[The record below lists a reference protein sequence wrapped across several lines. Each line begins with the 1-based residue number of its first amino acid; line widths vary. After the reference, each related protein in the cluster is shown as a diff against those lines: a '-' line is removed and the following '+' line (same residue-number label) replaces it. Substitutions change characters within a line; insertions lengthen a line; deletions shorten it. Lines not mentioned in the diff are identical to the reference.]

1 MFKVYSSSAGS
12 GKTYTLTKEYLKLA
26 LHSNSE
32 LYFRHILAVTF
43 TNAAANEMKD
53 RILLMLRTFAAYT
66 ETDAQ
71 PHPMMRDVVVEMY
84 PDTEHDAELFA
95 GACQLIAARAQ
106 MVFGQIL
113 HRYSDFSVM
122 TIDKFTQRL
131 ISSFTDEL
139 GIPFIF
145 ETQLDSDLLDD
156 AVDRLLARIG
166 QEGEEVLT
174 DIVEKYYRENAEE
187 GKNWG
192 ALPMQIRDTAG
203 TLLSEQSYMQM
214 KRVEELK
221 MEDWIA
227 VRRQMREFVRG
238 REDMMTKDAKNAF
251 ELIQST
257 YLSEKD
263 FHQSGRG
270 IYGYFRDRAEGKK
283 LWMEPNSYV
292 YKTIGEGVWY
302 GAKTP
307 APIRDEIERL
317 RTDLENYF
325 HQIEN
330 IRSSETGKI
339 TLYNQLDRHIYNL
352 SLLGEIR
359 KEFDAL
365 LKQNNQVHISDF
377 NRKIVDIVA
386 REPVPFIFERLGE
399 KYNHI
404 LVDEFQ
410 DTSKLQFA
418 NLLPLIENALS
429 GGYFNLIVGDAKQS
443 IYRFRGGDMDLIL
456 HLAQSQ
462 VMRLGSILGDSPFN
476 DERLF
481 ALDNYLHIN
490 HLKTNRRSFREVT
503 EFNNRFFGFVAD
515 SLGDEYPLIREV
527 YDEHFSQEIPEGVSE
542 GGHVEIEFLEMN
554 DAPEEGAEENSSD
567 QMSRRSLELV
577 NSLRTEGYHWRDI
590 AILCRKKKEATML
603 ANTLKEAGFP
613 LISDDALSLAYSR
626 SVHFIVSFMKVL
638 HSSDHRLARYEAAYL
653 FHQVIRRQNP
663 APHEYEEI
671 RMLCEERG
679 LDSFLGYFRKWDISI
694 TSFKMRQ
701 VSVFELTELLM
712 QQFGLFRQQL
722 ESEYLFRFLDV
733 VLEFGN
739 RKSNH
744 LGDFL
749 NYWESARYKF
759 SITVPES
766 TDAIRITTIHKSKGL
781 EYPVVII
788 PYAQWKVS
796 PNARLDRLWVDMDE
810 VDYDEIRLADK
821 PHYANAKLRSS
832 MVSVVKELE
841 NTVVGEQYR
850 EERMRTLIENLNLLY
865 VAFTRPVQRLYVLAK
880 RERRWESG
888 QQINHWLRDYLG
900 QQGFVPAWDETISRY
915 VIAEDPRA
923 GTPGRLRHAHVSA
936 GTSPFVMKSILSN
949 DRTESLRLR
958 RMADRIF
965 DVQTFEPRHD
975 RLQKMRYLLTRLK
988 TVSDLPDALEKL
1000 VGEGIFT
1007 RKETREIES
1016 LTRSL
1021 LQDAALQALYQ
1032 DENHIQINKELLIPG
1047 GKMLHIDRVVQR
1059 PGGEY
1064 IFMSFVGGNSADE
1077 PRRHL
1082 KKLIKAFMEGGKVS
1096 RGVLITLEDELV
1108 EWVDA

>member
-1 MFKVYSSSAGS
+1 
-12 GKTYTLTKEYLKLA
+12 
-26 LHSNSE
+26 

-53 RILLMLRTFAAYT
+53 RILLMLRTFSAYT
-66 ETDAQ
+66 ENDAR
-71 PHPMMRDVVVEMY
+71 PHPMMRDVVIEMY
-84 PDTEHDAELFA
+84 PDTEHDAALFS

-139 GIPFIF
+139 GIPFVF

-214 KRVEELK
+214 KRVEDLK

-227 VRRQMREFVRG
+227 VRKQMRDFVRG
-238 REDMMTKDAKNAF
+238 REEMMTKDAKNAF

-317 RTDLENYF
+317 RADLENYF

-330 IRSSETGKI
+330 IRSAETGKI

-429 GGYFNLIVGDAKQS
+429 SGYFNLIVGDAKQS

-456 HLAQSQ
+456 HLAQNQ
-462 VMRLGSILGDSPFN
+462 VMRLGSILGNSPFN
-476 DERLF
+476 EERLF

-503 EFNNRFFGFVAD
+503 EFNNQFFGFIAD

-554 DAPEEGAEENSSD
+554 EAAEEGAEESSSD
-567 QMSRRSLELV
+567 AISRRALELV
-577 NSLRTEGYHWRDI
+577 NALRAEGYHWRDI
-590 AILCRKKKEATML
+590 AILCRKKKEATTL

-626 SVHFIVSFMKVL
+626 SVHFIISFMKVL

-671 RMLCEERG
+671 RVLCEERG
-679 LDSFLGYFRKWDISI
+679 LDSFLEYFRKWDITI

-712 QQFGLFRQQL
+712 QQFGLFKQQL

-749 NYWESARYKF
+749 NYWESAKYKF
-759 SITVPES
+759 SITVPDG

-781 EYPVVII
+781 EYPVVLI
-788 PYAQWKVS
+788 PYAQWKVT
-796 PNARLDRLWVDMDE
+796 PNARLDRLWVDMDDI
-810 VDYDEIRLADK
+810 DYEEIKIQDK
-821 PHYANAKLRSS
+821 PHYTHPKLRSS

-888 QQINHWLRDYLG
+888 QQINHWLRDYLNRE
-900 QQGFVPAWDETISRY
+900 GFTPAWDEVVSRY
-915 VIAEDPRA
+915 VISEAS
-923 GTPGRLRHAHVSA
+923 GTLRHAHVSA
-936 GTSPFVMKSILSN
+936 GTSPFVLKSILSN

-988 TVSDLPDALEKL
+988 TISDLPDALEKL

-1007 RKETREIES
+1007 RKETREIEN
-1016 LTRSL
+1016 LTISL
-1021 LQDAALQALYQ
+1021 LQDPSLQVLYQ
-1032 DENHIQINKELLIPG
+1032 DENHIQINKELLVPG

-1059 PGGEY
+1059 PGGEH

-1082 KKLIKAFMEGGKVS
+1082 KKLIRTFSENGKPS
-1096 RGVLITLEDELV
+1096 RGVLITLEDELA
-1108 EWVDA
+1108 EWVE

>member
-26 LHSNSE
+26 LHSNAE
-32 LYFRHILAVTF
+32 MYFRHILAVTF

-53 RILLMLRTFAAYT
+53 RILLMLRTFSAF
-66 ETDAQ
+66 EPGGQ
-71 PHPMMRDVVVEMY
+71 PHAMMRDVVIEMY
-84 PDTEHDAELFA
+84 PETEHDTALFA
-95 GACQLIAARAQ
+95 GACELIAARAQ

-139 GIPFIF
+139 GIPFVF
-145 ETQLDSDLLDD
+145 ETQLDGDLLDE

-187 GKNWG
+187 GKSWG
-192 ALPMQIRDTAG
+192 ALPMQIRETAG

-214 KRVEELK
+214 KRVEDLG

-227 VRRQMREFVRG
+227 VRKQMRDFVRE
-238 REDMMTKDAKNAF
+238 REDLIAKHAQNAF
-251 ELIQST
+251 SLIQST
-257 YLSEKD
+257 FLSEKD

-270 IYGYFRDRAEGKK
+270 IYGYFRDRAEEKK
-283 LWMEPNSYV
+283 LWAEPNSYV

-302 GAKTP
+302 GAKT
-307 APIRDEIERL
+307 AGMVREEIERI

-330 IRSSETGKI
+330 MRTAESGKI

-386 REPVPFIFERLGE
+386 REPVPFIFERLGD

-462 VMRLGSILGDSPFN
+462 VMKLGSILGNSPFN
-476 DERLF
+476 EERLVS
-481 ALDNYLHIN
+481 LDNYLHIN
-490 HLKTNRRSFREVT
+490 HLKINRRSYREVT

-515 SLGDEYPLIREV
+515 ALGDEFPLIREV

-554 DAPEEGAEENSSD
+554 DESDEAAEESSSD
-567 QMSRRSLELV
+567 NITKRALELV
-577 NSLRTEGYHWRDI
+577 HELREQGYDWRDI
-590 AILCRKKKEATML
+590 ALLCRKKKEATAL
-603 ANTLKEAGFP
+603 ANAMKEAGYP

-626 SVHFIVSFMKVL
+626 SVHFIISFMKVL

-653 FHQVIRRQNP
+653 FHQVIRQENP

-679 LDSFLGYFRKWDISI
+679 LDTFLDYFGKWDISI

-712 QQFGLFRQQL
+712 QQFGLFKNQL
-722 ESEYLFRFLDV
+722 ENEYLFRFLDV

-749 NYWESARYKF
+749 HYWESARHKF
-759 SITVPES
+759 SITVPEG

-788 PYAQWKVS
+788 PYAQWKVT
-796 PNARLDRLWVDMDE
+796 PNARLDRLWIDLDA
-810 VDYDEIRLADK
+810 VDYEELQIQDR
-821 PHYANAKLRSS
+821 PGYARMKLRSS
-832 MVSVVKELE
+832 MVSVMKDLE
-841 NTVVGEQYR
+841 NTVVAGQYR
-850 EERMRTLIENLNLLY
+850 DERTRTLIENLNLLY
-865 VAFTRPVQRLYVLAK
+865 VAFTRPVQRLYILAK

-888 QQINHWLRDYLG
+888 QQVSHWLRDYLS
-900 QQGFVPAWDETISRY
+900 QHDVVPAWDETISKYIISRGSGG
-915 VIAEDPRA
+915 A
-923 GTPGRLRHAHVSA
+923 RHAHVGSGA
-936 GTSPFVMKSILSN
+936 EAFVVREILSN
-949 DRTESLRLR
+949 DRTGSLRLR

-988 TVSDLPDALEKL
+988 TTSDLRDALEKL
-1000 VGEGIFT
+1000 IGEGIFT
-1007 RKETREIES
+1007 RKETAEIEN
-1016 LTRSL
+1016 LTIGL
-1021 LQDAALQALYQ
+1021 LQDPSLQILYQ

-1047 GKMLHIDRVVQR
+1047 GKLLHIDRVVQR
-1059 PGGEY
+1059 PDGEY
-1064 IFMSFVGGNSADE
+1064 IFMSFVGGNNADE

-1082 KKLIKAFMEGGKVS
+1082 RKLIRAFVDTGRKS

-1108 EWVDA
+1108 EWVEK